1 MSPWADDRE
10 TGNQQAG
17 AGVIKA
23 LILEGPRQ
31 DRPLMALG
39 LLLAGVLVLSFQDM
53 LVKQTAADTSFWQ
66 LQSVRSAFNLSMIL
80 GIAYISGGVR
90 LAWPARPKPAL
101 ARGLALTFCMVCF
114 FGVSQK
120 ISVAQMATGLYTYPL
135 FVSLLAGPF
144 LGERIGI
151 WRIFALCLGA
161 AGCLLVLNPFG
172 DAFSLYQAVPVM
184 AGFFYAWNIL
194 ILRRYCRQESPL
206 ALVFIVSLMFLCSG
220 LVGAA
225 VTAIVPISG
234 DLRAELPFLLVS
246 WPSLTMVLLV
256 TFLGLSCL
264 NIAGNICISRA
275 YQTADS
281 SRLAPL
287 DFTYL
292 LFVALWGRLFFDE
305 WPTLLAGV
313 GMAMI
318 AVAGIITAMREQ
330 RQQRL
335 RKMAGTPA

>member
-1 MSPWADDRE
+1 M
-10 TGNQQAG
+10 
-17 AGVIKA
+17 
-23 LILEGPRQ
+23 
-31 DRPLMALG
+31 MAFV
-39 LLLAGVLVLSFQDM
+39 LLLVGVLVLSLQDM

-66 LQSVRSAFNLSMIL
+66 LQSIRSLFNLAMIVML
-80 GIAYISGGVR
+80 AYVSGGLR
-90 LAWPARPKPAL
+90 LAWPKRPLPAI
-101 ARGLALTFCMVCF
+101 ARGTALTLCMVCF

-120 ISVAQMATGLYTYPL
+120 ITVAQMATGLYTYPL

-144 LGERIGI
+144 LGERIGV
-151 WRIFALCLGA
+151 WRIGALCLGA

-172 DAFSLYQAVPVM
+172 DAFSLYQLVPVM

-220 LVGAA
+220 LVGVAA
-225 VTAIVPISG
+225 MTWLPIAPV
-234 DLRAELPFLLVS
+234 LRAELPFLLVG
-246 WPSLTMVLLV
+246 WPALGTVLVV
-256 TFLGLSCL
+256 TFFCLACL
-264 NIAGNICISRA
+264 NIIGNICLSRA

-292 LFVALWGRLFFDE
+292 LFVAIWGGLFFND
-305 WPTLLAGV
+305 WPTPLAAS

-318 AVAGIITAMREQ
+318 AAAGIITAMREQ
-330 RQQRL
+330 RNQR
-335 RKMAGTPA
+335 RRNMAGKPA

>member
-1 MSPWADDRE
+1 
-10 TGNQQAG
+10 
-17 AGVIKA
+17 
-23 LILEGPRQ
+23 
-31 DRPLMALG
+31 
-39 LLLAGVLVLSFQDM
+39 
-53 LVKQTAADTSFWQ
+53 
-66 LQSVRSAFNLSMIL
+66 
-80 GIAYISGGVR
+80 
-90 LAWPARPKPAL
+90 
-101 ARGLALTFCMVCF
+101 
-114 FGVSQK
+114 
-120 ISVAQMATGLYTYPL
+120 
-135 FVSLLAGPF
+135 
-144 LGERIGI
+144 
-151 WRIFALCLGA
+151 
-161 AGCLLVLNPFG
+161 
-172 DAFSLYQAVPVM
+172 
-184 AGFFYAWNIL
+184 
-194 ILRRYCRQESPL
+194 
-206 ALVFIVSLMFLCSG
+206 MFLCSG

-305 WPTLLAGV
+305 WPTPLAGV